1 MIINKIGPPNK
12 KGSWIMSLFLFIM
25 SSGYAQSS
33 ISYEG
38 IIHVSKKESYPYLL
52 KIKLDTIKQSFVG
65 YSIFNM
71 NKSDETKSLLTGQ
84 FKDKRVEFKEY
95 KVMFTRSKQGLDN
108 MCYIHFSGEQKKLLG
123 NDMIVGKF
131 VGYYNN
137 GKKCGEGTI
146 NFLNK
151 EKANERLDSFFRNKK
166 DDSIVSKSDL
176 KSFIDGVPI
185 TKKDNEETTLIWKS
199 DSLKFIIW
207 DNDKVDNDK
216 VRLFINGKI
225 VKDLNLTQTSYEYV
239 RAFTEDVI
247 IEIIALNNGFFP
259 PNTSRILFLDHTD
272 KFYFSNSLNENSSI
286 QFKIIRKTK

>member
-1 MIINKIGPPNK
+1 MRINQFSIRHIM
-12 KGSWIMSLFLFIM
+12 GSWIMSLFLFYESTSI
-25 SSGYAQSS
+25 AQSS
-33 ISYEG
+33 VSFEG
-38 IIHVSKKESYPYLL
+38 IMHIGKKESYPYVL
-52 KIKLDTIKQSFVG
+52 KLKMDSIKNSFVG
-65 YSIFNM
+65 YSIFNP
-71 NKSDETKSLLTGQ
+71 NKVDETKSLLTGKI
-84 FKDKRVEFKEY
+84 KDKRLEFKEY
-95 KVMFTRSKQGLDN
+95 KVISTKSKQGLDN
-108 MCYIHFSGEQKKLLG
+108 MCYIHFFGEQKKLLG

-166 DDSIVSKSDL
+166 DDSIVSKSDI
-176 KSFIDGVPI
+176 KSFIQGVPI
-185 TKKDNEETTLIWKS
+185 TKKDNEETTLVWKS

-216 VRLFINGKI
+216 VRLVINGKM
-225 VKDLNLTQTSYEYV
+225 VKELNLTQTSYEYV

-272 KFYFSNSLNENSSI
+272 KFYFSNSLNENSSLR
-286 QFKIIRKTK
+286 FKVVRKK